1 MNPITDWMNR
11 NPALARL
18 TALPR
23 PVLLGLGAAIVA
35 LLVVAALWMRE
46 PEYRALFSNVEARDG
61 GAIVSVL
68 NQRNVPYKFADNGA
82 TILVPADQVYAL
94 RLQLAEQGLPRGGSV
109 GFELLDEPK
118 FGASQFSEQ
127 VTYQRALEGE
137 LARSIEAL
145 QPVKSARVHL
155 AIPRQSLFVREREAP
170 TASVLLTLYPSRSL
184 SEAQVSAIAWLVS
197 SSVPKLNAESVSI
210 VDQDGHLM
218 SSPSGDAGMDST
230 RRNFINDIEQRTS
243 QRILTLLNPIVGS
256 GNVRAQV
263 SADVDFSRRE
273 QTSEVYRPN
282 ETPGSAA
289 IRSKQTSDS
298 AQNGIMPPA
307 GIPGALSNEPPANA
321 SAPIQTTPATPPAQ
335 GAQAQAAG
343 AQGAAPQAGGPT
355 AINGT
360 PIAGSARQGQG
371 SMRNDATVNYEVDR
385 TISHVKH
392 ELGTLQRLSVA
403 VVVNYR
409 DKDGEPAP
417 LESTEMDDINAL
429 VKQAMGYSAERGD
442 SLSVVN
448 SAFTD
453 QEPKFKPWENPEYRG
468 LALQILKVL
477 LVLAVL
483 FFLWRS
489 VVRPIVQG
497 FANAQVERA
506 KNEAHLET
514 MREQR
519 RQDEMRASEMNR
531 YEENLDTARQ
541 LAQRD
546 PRAVAMVLRSWM
558 DPKNAKS

>member
-35 LLVVAALWMRE
+35 LLVVATLWMRE

-127 VTYQRALEGE
+127 ITYQRALEGE

-155 AIPRQSLFVREREAP
+155 AIPRQSLFVRDREAP
-170 TASVLLTLYPSRSL
+170 TASVLLTLYPSRTL
-184 SEAQVSAIAWLVS
+184 SESQVSAIAWLVS

-218 SSPSGDAGMDST
+218 SSPGGEAGMDST
-230 RRNFINDIEQRTS
+230 RRNFINDVEQRTT
-243 QRILTLLNPIVGS
+243 QRILTLLNPIVGP

-263 SADVDFSRRE
+263 SATVDFSQRE

-282 ETPGSAA
+282 ETPGTAA

-298 AQNGIMPPA
+298 AQNGMLPPT
-307 GIPGALSNEPPANA
+307 GVPGALSNEPPANA
-321 SAPIQTTPATPPAQ
+321 TAPIQTAAANQGTQAPAAAAGTQNPPAQ
-335 GAQAQAAG
+335 TSGTSTVNGA
-343 AQGAAPQAGGPT
+343 P
-355 AINGT
+355 
-360 PIAGSARQGQG
+360 GSARQGQG
-371 SMRNDATVNYEVDR
+371 SVRNDATVNYEVDR

-392 ELGTLQRLSVA
+392 ELGSLQRLSVA

-417 LESTEMDDINAL
+417 LDSAEMDDINAL
-429 VKQAMGYSAERGD
+429 VKQAMGYSADRGD
-442 SLSVVN
+442 TLSVVN

-468 LALQILKVL
+468 LALQVLKVL
-477 LVLAVL
+477 LILAVL

-519 RQDEMRASEMNR
+519 RQDELRASEMNR

>member
-23 PVLLGLGAAIVA
+23 PVLLGLGAAIIA
-35 LLVVAALWMRE
+35 LLVVATLWMRE

-127 VTYQRALEGE
+127 ITYQRALEGE

-184 SEAQVSAIAWLVS
+184 SESQVSAIAWLVS

-218 SSPSGDAGMDST
+218 SSPGGEAGMDST
-230 RRNFINDIEQRTS
+230 RRNFINDIEQRTT

-263 SADVDFSRRE
+263 SATVDFSQRE

-282 ETPGSAA
+282 ETPGTAA

-298 AQNGIMPPA
+298 AQNGMLPPT
-307 GIPGALSNEPPANA
+307 GVPGALSNEPPANA
-321 SAPIQTTPATPPAQ
+321 TAPIQTAAANQ
-335 GAQAQAAG
+335 GTQAPAAG
-343 AQGAAPQAGGPT
+343 TQGAAAQAGGPAT
-355 AINGT
+355 VNGV
-360 PIAGSARQGQG
+360 PAAGATRQGQG
-371 SMRNDATVNYEVDR
+371 SVRNDATVNYEVDR

-392 ELGTLQRLSVA
+392 ELGSLQRLSVA

-409 DKDGEPAP
+409 DKDGEAAP
-417 LESTEMDDINAL
+417 LDSAEMDDINAL
-429 VKQAMGYSAERGD
+429 VKQAMGYSADRGD
-442 SLSVVN
+442 TLSVVN

-453 QEPKFKPWENPEYRG
+453 PEPKFKPWENPEYRG

-477 LVLAVL
+477 LILAVL

-519 RQDEMRASEMNR
+519 RQDELRASEMNR

>member
-11 NPALARL
+11 KPALARL
-18 TALPR
+18 AALPR

-35 LLVVAALWMRE
+35 LLVVATLWMRE

-127 VTYQRALEGE
+127 ITYQRALEGE

-155 AIPRQSLFVREREAP
+155 AIPRQSLFVRDREAP
-170 TASVLLTLYPSRSL
+170 TASVLLTLYPSRTL
-184 SEAQVSAIAWLVS
+184 SESQVSAIAWLVS

-218 SSPSGDAGMDST
+218 SSPGGEAGMDST
-230 RRNFINDIEQRTS
+230 RRNFINDVEQRTT
-243 QRILTLLNPIVGS
+243 QRILTLLNPIVGP

-263 SADVDFSRRE
+263 SATVDFSQRE

-282 ETPGSAA
+282 ETPGTAA

-298 AQNGIMPPA
+298 AQNGMLPPT
-307 GIPGALSNEPPANA
+307 GVPGALSNEPPANA
-321 SAPIQTTPATPPAQ
+321 TAPIQTAAANQATQAPAAAAGTQSPPAQ
-335 GAQAQAAG
+335 TSGTSTVNGAS
-343 AQGAAPQAGGPT
+343 
-355 AINGT
+355 
-360 PIAGSARQGQG
+360 GSARQGQG
-371 SMRNDATVNYEVDR
+371 SVRNDATVNYEVDR

-392 ELGTLQRLSVA
+392 ELGSLQRLSVA

-417 LESTEMDDINAL
+417 LDSAEMDDINAL
-429 VKQAMGYSAERGD
+429 VKQAMGYSADRGD
-442 SLSVVN
+442 TLSVVN
-448 SAFTD
+448 SAFTG

-468 LALQILKVL
+468 LALQVLKVL
-477 LVLAVL
+477 LILAVL

-514 MREQR
+514 MREQL
-519 RQDEMRASEMNR
+519 RQDELRASEINR

-541 LAQRD
+541 LALSD

-558 DPKNAKS
+558 DPKNAES

>member
-18 TALPR
+18 ASLPR

-35 LLVVAALWMRE
+35 LLAVAALWMRE
-46 PEYRALFSNVEARDG
+46 PEYRTLFSNIEARDG

-68 NQRNVPYKFADNGA
+68 NQRNIPYKFADNGT
-82 TILVPADQVYAL
+82 TIQVPADQVYTL
-94 RLQLAEQGLPRGGSV
+94 RLQLAEQGLPRGGSI

-170 TASVLLTLYPSRSL
+170 TASVLLTLYPARSL
-184 SEAQVSAIAWLVS
+184 SESQVSAIAWLVS

-218 SSPSGDAGMDST
+218 SAPGGEAAMDST
-230 RRNFINDIEQRTS
+230 RRNFINDIEQRTA
-243 QRILTLLNPIVGS
+243 QRILTLLNPIVGA

-263 SADVDFSRRE
+263 NATVDFSQRE

-282 ETPGSAA
+282 ETPGTAA

-298 AQNGIMPPA
+298 AQTGLLPPT
-307 GIPGALSNEPPANA
+307 GVPGALSNEPPANA
-321 SAPIQTTPATPPAQ
+321 TAPIQTAAATPPAQ
-335 GAQAQAAG
+335 GAGAQAS
-343 AQGAAPQAGGPT
+343 GPA
-355 AINGT
+355 AINGA
-360 PIAGSARQGQG
+360 PAANAARPAPG
-371 SMRNDATVNYEVDR
+371 SMRNDATINYEVDR

-403 VVVNYR
+403 VVINYR

-417 LESTEMDDINAL
+417 LESAEMDDINAL
-429 VKQAMGYSAERGD
+429 VKQAMGYSADRGD
-442 SLSVVN
+442 TLSVVN

-453 QEPKFKPWENPEYRG
+453 AEPKFKPWEDPAYRN

-483 FFLWRS
+483 FFIWRS

-519 RQDEMRASEMNR
+519 RQDELRASEMNR

-558 DPKNAKS
+558 NPKNAKS

>member
-1 MNPITDWMNR
+1 MNPIADWITK

-23 PVLLGLGAAIVA
+23 PVLLGIGAAVVA
-35 LLVVAALWMRE
+35 LLVVASLWMRE
-46 PEYRALFSNVEARDG
+46 PDYKTLFSNVESRDG
-61 GAIVSVL
+61 GAIVGIL

-109 GFELLDEPK
+109 GFELLDKPQ
-118 FGASQFSEQ
+118 FGASQFTEQ

-137 LARSIEAL
+137 LARSVEAL

-155 AIPRQSLFVREREAP
+155 AIPRESLFVRDREVP
-170 TASVLLTLYPSRSL
+170 TASVLVTLFPSRSL
-184 SEAQVSAIAWLVS
+184 SEAQVAAITWLVS
-197 SSVPKLNAESVSI
+197 SSVPKLNAENVSI
-210 VDQDGHLM
+210 VDQDGHLL
-218 SSPSGDAGMDST
+218 SKPGGEAGLDTS

-243 QRILTLLNPIVGS
+243 QRILTLLNPIVGP

-263 SADVDFSRRE
+263 SASVDFSQRE

-282 ETPGSAA
+282 ETPGTAA

-298 AQNGIMPPA
+298 MQNGVLPPA
-307 GIPGALSNEPPANA
+307 GVPGALTNQPPANA
-321 SAPIQTTPATPPAQ
+321 TAPIQTAQANQPAQ
-335 GAQAQAAG
+335 GPGAQAANAPGG
-343 AQGAAPQAGGPT
+343 APGATTQAVGTNSTQPT
-355 AINGT
+355 H
-360 PIAGSARQGQG
+360 GSAR
-371 SMRNDATVNYEVDR
+371 NDSTVNYEVDR

-409 DKDGEPAP
+409 EKDGDPAP
-417 LESTEMDDINAL
+417 LDPAEMDNINAL
-429 VKQAMGYSAERGD
+429 VKQAMGYSVDRGD
-442 SLSVVN
+442 TLSVVN
-448 SAFTD
+448 NAFTN
-453 QEPKFKPWENPEYRG
+453 QEPAVKPWEDPAYRS
-468 LALQILKVL
+468 LALQVLKVL

-489 VVRPIVQG
+489 VIRPIVQG
-497 FANAQVERA
+497 FANAQVERV

-519 RQDEMRASEMNR
+519 RQDEVHASEMNR

-546 PRAVAMVLRSWM
+546 PRAVAMVLRAWM
-558 DPKNAKS
+558 DPKNAKP

>member
-18 TALPR
+18 AALPR

-35 LLVVAALWMRE
+35 LLVVATLWMRE

-127 VTYQRALEGE
+127 ITYQRALEGE

-155 AIPRQSLFVREREAP
+155 AIPRQSLFVRDREAP
-170 TASVLLTLYPSRSL
+170 TASVLLTLYPSRTL
-184 SEAQVSAIAWLVS
+184 SESQVSAIAWLVS

-218 SSPSGDAGMDST
+218 SSPGGEAGMDST
-230 RRNFINDIEQRTS
+230 RRNFINDVEQRTT
-243 QRILTLLNPIVGS
+243 QRILTLLNPIVGA

-263 SADVDFSRRE
+263 SATVDFSQRE

-282 ETPGSAA
+282 ETPGTAA

-298 AQNGIMPPA
+298 AQNGMLPPT
-307 GIPGALSNEPPANA
+307 GVPGALSNEPPANA
-321 SAPIQTTPATPPAQ
+321 TAPIQTAAANQATQAPAAAGTQSPPAQ
-335 GAQAQAAG
+335 TSGTGTVNGA
-343 AQGAAPQAGGPT
+343 P
-355 AINGT
+355 
-360 PIAGSARQGQG
+360 GSARQGQG
-371 SMRNDATVNYEVDR
+371 SVRNDATVNYEVDR

-392 ELGTLQRLSVA
+392 ELGSLQRLSVA

-417 LESTEMDDINAL
+417 LDSAEMDDINAL
-429 VKQAMGYSAERGD
+429 VKQAMGYSADRGD
-442 SLSVVN
+442 TLSVVN

-468 LALQILKVL
+468 LALQVLKVL
-477 LVLAVL
+477 LILAVL

-519 RQDEMRASEMNR
+519 RQDELRASEMNR